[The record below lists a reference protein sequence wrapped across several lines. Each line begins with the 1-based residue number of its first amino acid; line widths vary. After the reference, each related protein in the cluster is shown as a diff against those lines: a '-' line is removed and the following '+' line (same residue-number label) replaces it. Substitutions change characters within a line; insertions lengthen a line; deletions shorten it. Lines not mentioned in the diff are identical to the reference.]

1 MLLIILSVCVVHD
14 ISQRDIGGIIKIDCH
29 FLSGT
34 CKLKEE
40 EMVKDSHDKVK
51 SIILTRNERFKR
63 FLKFIELLKIILNI
77 AFNNKKKNT
86 RRVIK
91 YTNLESFK
99 VIMSEKRIDLIPFQ
113 RFKIVAVNKFRQD
126 TVIFKEPRLSK
137 KLLFF

>member
-1 MLLIILSVCVVHD
+1 
-14 ISQRDIGGIIKIDCH
+14 
-29 FLSGT
+29 
-34 CKLKEE
+34 
-40 EMVKDSHDKVK
+40 MVKDSHDKVK

-137 KLLFF
+137 KLLFFWINFFFFRS